1 MFKIFKIAPDPPTN
15 LTVTVKGGKT
25 AHVQWSPPVSGNYN
39 GFKLKVM
46 FFFFYYKIGILL
58 HINIEVALIFFLNA

>member
-1 MFKIFKIAPDPPTN
+1 MFKNVIIAPDPPTN

-25 AHVQWSPPVSGNYN
+25 AHVQWSPPVLGNYN

-46 FFFFYYKIGILL
+46 IFQVYNRFVT
-58 HINIEVALIFFLNA
+58 INIR